1 MRSRLALALVPLVAG
16 CVALTT
22 DPRALIYGPDG
33 VAVRTL
39 PCPAAVSAA
48 RAWAPASPAGT
59 EIDPSAIRIATW
71 NIHKQDDA
79 GWQADLTR
87 FAEAN
92 DILLLQEVTLDD
104 TLRGILG
111 SAGMRWVMAS
121 SFLYY
126 DTDIGVLTATRAV
139 PVAHCTLRVVEP
151 LIQLPKSSVITWLP
165 VKGSARTLAV
175 ANIHS
180 INFSLS
186 LDTYEAQLAAVG
198 DALADHEGPIV
209 FAGDLNTWTGAR
221 LDALHKVAAR
231 LRLAEI
237 PFAEGRSRFFG
248 KEVDHI
254 LVRGLAVAS
263 AAAIA
268 VKSSDHNPATAVLRL
283 SPEQR

>member
-1 MRSRLALALVPLVAG
+1 MRSWLALLVVPVLAG

-33 VAVRTL
+33 IAVRTL
-39 PCPAAVSAA
+39 PCPAAVAAA
-48 RAWAPASPAGT
+48 RAWAPASPAAT
-59 EIDPSAIRIATW
+59 AIDPTAIRIATW
-71 NIHKQDDA
+71 NIHKEDDA
-79 GWQADLTR
+79 GWEADLTR
-87 FAEAN
+87 FADAS
-92 DILLLQEVTLDD
+92 DILLLQEVTLNEA
-104 TLRGILG
+104 LRDIVSG
-111 SAGMRWVMAS
+111 ARMRWVMAS
-121 SFLYY
+121 SFIYY

-139 PVAHCTLRVVEP
+139 PVAHCTLRAVEP

-165 VKGSARTLAV
+165 VKGSVKTLAV

-186 LDTYEAQLAAVG
+186 LGAYEAQLAAVG
-198 DALADHEGPIV
+198 DALADHEGPIIL
-209 FAGDLNTWTGAR
+209 AGDLNTWTEAR
-221 LDALHKVAAR
+221 LAALHKVAAR

-254 LVRGLAVAS
+254 LVRGLAVTS
-263 AAAIA
+263 AATIA

-283 SPEQR
+283 AP

>member
-1 MRSRLALALVPLVAG
+1 MRSWLALLVVPVLAG

-33 VAVRTL
+33 IAVRTL
-39 PCPAAVSAA
+39 PCPAAVAAA
-48 RAWAPASPAGT
+48 RAWAPASPAAT
-59 EIDPSAIRIATW
+59 AIDPTAIRIATW
-71 NIHKQDDA
+71 NIHKEDDA
-79 GWQADLTR
+79 GWEADLAR
-87 FAEAN
+87 FAEGS
-92 DILLLQEVTLDD
+92 DVLLLQEVTLNDA
-104 TLRGILG
+104 LRDILSG
-111 SAGMRWVMAS
+111 ARMRWVMAS

-126 DTDIGVLTATRAV
+126 DTDIGVLTATRAA

-165 VKGSARTLAV
+165 VKDSVKTLAV

-186 LDTYEAQLAAVG
+186 LGTYEAQLAAVG
-198 DALADHEGPIV
+198 DALADHDGPIIL
-209 FAGDLNTWTGAR
+209 AGDLNTWTDAR
-221 LDALHKVAAR
+221 LAALHKVAVR

-248 KEVDHI
+248 REVDHI

-283 SPEQR
+283 AP